1 MTMFDYLWVIIA
13 AYLLG
18 SVPFGLVLTR
28 LFGGGDI
35 RDIGSGNIGATNVLR
50 TGKRAVAA
58 LTLILDA
65 GKGAVAVLLAAHFI
79 DGNAAALAGL
89 IAIIG
94 HCFPVWIGFKGGK
107 GVATYLA
114 VMSALDIRFGLI
126 FAVLWLGTAFVARYS
141 SLAALVATLGATI
154 GAFVLADNNVVNNTA
169 INTESFYAIP
179 ISMLV
184 MTGLIWVRHHANIG
198 RLLTGQE
205 TKIGHDGSSKK

>member
-1 MTMFDYLWVIIA
+1 MYMSIFDYLWVIIA

-18 SVPFGLVLTR
+18 SVPFGLILTR

-35 RDIGSGNIGATNVLR
+35 RDVGSGNIGATNVLR

-154 GAFVLADNNVVNNTA
+154 GAFILADSSPANIADNFDTV
-169 INTESFYAIP
+169 P
-179 ISMLV
+179 ISMLI
-184 MTGLIWVRHHANIG
+184 MTALIWVRHYANIG
-198 RLLTGQE
+198 RLLSGQE
-205 TKIGHDGSSKK
+205 SKIGQDGSSKK

>member
-1 MTMFDYLWVIIA
+1 MSIFDYLWVIIV

-35 RDIGSGNIGATNVLR
+35 RDVGSGNIGATNVLR

-154 GAFVLADNNVVNNTA
+154 GAFILADISPANIADNFDAV
-169 INTESFYAIP
+169 P
-179 ISMLV
+179 ISMLI
-184 MTGLIWVRHHANIG
+184 MTALIWVRHHANIG
-198 RLLTGQE
+198 RLLSGQE
-205 TKIGHDGSSKK
+205 TKIGQDGSSKK

>member
-1 MTMFDYLWVIIA
+1 MTEFDYLWVATI

-50 TGKRAVAA
+50 TGKRFVAA

-65 GKGAVAVLLAAHFI
+65 GKGAVAVLLANHFI
-79 DGNAAALAGL
+79 DANAAAFAGL

-114 VMSALDIRFGLI
+114 VMSALDIRLGLI
-126 FAVLWLGTAFVARYS
+126 FAVLWLGTAFITRYS
-141 SLAALVATLGATI
+141 SLAALVATMGATI
-154 GAFVLADNNVVNNTA
+154 GAFVFDAQNNMA
-169 INTESFYAIP
+169 SFNAIP
-179 ISMLV
+179 ISMIV

-198 RLLTGQE
+198 RLLSGQE
-205 TKIGHDGSSKK
+205 TKIGQK

>member
-1 MTMFDYLWVIIA
+1 MSIFDYLWVIIA

-154 GAFVLADNNVVNNTA
+154 GAFILADNSPANIADNFDAV
-169 INTESFYAIP
+169 P
-179 ISMLV
+179 ISMLI
-184 MTGLIWVRHHANIG
+184 MTALIWVRHHANIG

>member
-1 MTMFDYLWVIIA
+1 MTEFDYLWVATI

-50 TGKRAVAA
+50 TGKRFVAA

-65 GKGAVAVLLAAHFI
+65 GKGAVAVLMANHFI
-79 DGNAAALAGL
+79 DANAAAFAGL

-114 VMSALDIRFGLI
+114 VMSALDIRLGLI
-126 FAVLWLGTAFVARYS
+126 FAVLWLGTAFITRYS
-141 SLAALVATLGATI
+141 SLAALVATMGATI
-154 GAFVLADNNVVNNTA
+154 GAFVFDAQNNIA
-169 INTESFYAIP
+169 SFNAVP
-179 ISMLV
+179 ISMIV

-198 RLLTGQE
+198 RLLSGQE
-205 TKIGHDGSSKK
+205 TKIGQK

>member
-1 MTMFDYLWVIIA
+1 MSIFDYLWVIIV

-35 RDIGSGNIGATNVLR
+35 RDVGSGNIGATNVLR

-126 FAVLWLGTAFVARYS
+126 FALLWLGTAFVARYS

-154 GAFVLADNNVVNNTA
+154 GAFILADSSPANIADNFDAV
-169 INTESFYAIP
+169 P
-179 ISMLV
+179 ISMLI
-184 MTGLIWVRHHANIG
+184 MTALIWVRHHANIG
-198 RLLTGQE
+198 RLLSGQE
-205 TKIGHDGSSKK
+205 TKIGQDGSSKK

>member
-1 MTMFDYLWVIIA
+1 MTEFDYLWVATI

-50 TGKRAVAA
+50 TGKRFVAA

-65 GKGAVAVLLAAHFI
+65 GKGAVAVLLANHFI
-79 DGNAAALAGL
+79 DANAAAFAGL

-114 VMSALDIRFGLI
+114 VMSALDIRLGLI
-126 FAVLWLGTAFVARYS
+126 FAVLWLGTAFITRYS
-141 SLAALVATLGATI
+141 SLAALVATMGATI
-154 GAFVLADNNVVNNTA
+154 GAFVFDAQNNIA
-169 INTESFYAIP
+169 SFNAVP
-179 ISMLV
+179 ISMIV

-198 RLLTGQE
+198 RLLSGQE
-205 TKIGHDGSSKK
+205 TKIGQK

>member
-1 MTMFDYLWVIIA
+1 MTEFDYLWVATI

-50 TGKRAVAA
+50 TGKRFVAA

-65 GKGAVAVLLAAHFI
+65 GKGAVAVLLANHFI
-79 DGNAAALAGL
+79 DANAAAFAGL

-114 VMSALDIRFGLI
+114 VMSALDIRLGLI
-126 FAVLWLGTAFVARYS
+126 FAVLWLGTAFITRYS
-141 SLAALVATLGATI
+141 SLAALVATMSATI
-154 GAFVLADNNVVNNTA
+154 GAFVFDAQNNVA
-169 INTESFYAIP
+169 SFNAIP
-179 ISMLV
+179 ISMIV
-184 MTGLIWVRHHANIG
+184 MTGL
-198 RLLTGQE
+198 
-205 TKIGHDGSSKK
+205 

>member
-1 MTMFDYLWVIIA
+1 MTEFDYLWVATI

-50 TGKRAVAA
+50 TGKRFVAA

-65 GKGAVAVLLAAHFI
+65 GKGAVAVLLANHFI
-79 DGNAAALAGL
+79 DANAAALAGL

-114 VMSALDIRFGLI
+114 VMSALDIRLGLI
-126 FAVLWLGTAFVARYS
+126 FAVLWLGTAFITRYS
-141 SLAALVATLGATI
+141 SLAALVATMGATI
-154 GAFVLADNNVVNNTA
+154 GAFVFDAQNNMA
-169 INTESFYAIP
+169 SFNAIP
-179 ISMLV
+179 ISMIV

-198 RLLTGQE
+198 RLLSGQE
-205 TKIGHDGSSKK
+205 TKIGQK

>member
-1 MTMFDYLWVIIA
+1 MSIFDYLWVIIV

-35 RDIGSGNIGATNVLR
+35 RDVGSGNIGATNVLR

-126 FAVLWLGTAFVARYS
+126 FTVLWLGTAFVARYS

-154 GAFVLADNNVVNNTA
+154 GAFILADSSPANIADNFDAV
-169 INTESFYAIP
+169 P
-179 ISMLV
+179 ISMLI
-184 MTGLIWVRHHANIG
+184 MTALIWVRHHANIG
-198 RLLTGQE
+198 RLLSGQE
-205 TKIGHDGSSKK
+205 AKIGQDGSSKK

>member
-1 MTMFDYLWVIIA
+1 MTEFDYLWVATI

-50 TGKRAVAA
+50 TGKRFVAA

-65 GKGAVAVLLAAHFI
+65 GKGAVAVLLANHFI
-79 DGNAAALAGL
+79 DVNAAAFAGL

-114 VMSALDIRFGLI
+114 VMSALDIRLGLI
-126 FAVLWLGTAFVARYS
+126 FAVLWLGTAFITRYS
-141 SLAALVATLGATI
+141 SLAALVATMGATI
-154 GAFVLADNNVVNNTA
+154 GAFVFDAQNNVA
-169 INTESFYAIP
+169 SFNAVP
-179 ISMLV
+179 ISMIV

-198 RLLTGQE
+198 RLLSGQE
-205 TKIGHDGSSKK
+205 TKIGQK

>member
-1 MTMFDYLWVIIA
+1 MTEFDYLWVATI

-50 TGKRAVAA
+50 TGKRFVAA

-65 GKGAVAVLLAAHFI
+65 GKGAVAVLLANHFI
-79 DGNAAALAGL
+79 DANAAAFAGL

-114 VMSALDIRFGLI
+114 VMSALDIRLGLI
-126 FAVLWLGTAFVARYS
+126 FAVLWLGTAFITRYS
-141 SLAALVATLGATI
+141 SLAALVATMGATI
-154 GAFVLADNNVVNNTA
+154 GAFVFDAQNNVA
-169 INTESFYAIP
+169 SFNAIP
-179 ISMLV
+179 ISMIV

-198 RLLTGQE
+198 RLLSGQE
-205 TKIGHDGSSKK
+205 TKIGQK

>member
-1 MTMFDYLWVIIA
+1 MTEFDYLWVATI

-50 TGKRAVAA
+50 TGKRFVAA

-65 GKGAVAVLLAAHFI
+65 GKGAVAVLLANHFI
-79 DGNAAALAGL
+79 DANAAALAGL

-114 VMSALDIRFGLI
+114 VMSALDIRLGLI
-126 FAVLWLGTAFVARYS
+126 FAVLWLGTAFITRYS
-141 SLAALVATLGATI
+141 SLAALVATMGATI
-154 GAFVLADNNVVNNTA
+154 GAFVFDAQNNIA
-169 INTESFYAIP
+169 SFNAIP
-179 ISMLV
+179 ISMIV

-198 RLLTGQE
+198 RLLSGRE
-205 TKIGHDGSSKK
+205 TKIGQK

>member
-1 MTMFDYLWVIIA
+1 MTEFDYLWVATI

-50 TGKRAVAA
+50 TGKRFVAA

-65 GKGAVAVLLAAHFI
+65 GKGAVAVLLANHFI
-79 DGNAAALAGL
+79 DANAAALAGL

-114 VMSALDIRFGLI
+114 VMSALDIRLGLI
-126 FAVLWLGTAFVARYS
+126 FAVLWLGTAFITRYS
-141 SLAALVATLGATI
+141 SLAALVATMGATI
-154 GAFVLADNNVVNNTA
+154 GAFVFDTQNNVA
-169 INTESFYAIP
+169 SFNAIP
-179 ISMLV
+179 ISMIV

-198 RLLTGQE
+198 RLLSGQE
-205 TKIGHDGSSKK
+205 TKIGQK

>member
-1 MTMFDYLWVIIA
+1 MSIFDYLWVIIV

-35 RDIGSGNIGATNVLR
+35 RDVGSGNIGATNVLR

-154 GAFVLADNNVVNNTA
+154 GAFILADSSPANIADNFDAV
-169 INTESFYAIP
+169 P
-179 ISMLV
+179 ISMLI
-184 MTGLIWVRHHANIG
+184 MTALIWVRHHANIG
-198 RLLTGQE
+198 RLLSGQE
-205 TKIGHDGSSKK
+205 SKIGQDGSSKK

>member
-1 MTMFDYLWVIIA
+1 MTEFDYLWVAKI

-18 SVPFGLVLTR
+18 SVPYGLVLTR

-50 TGKRAVAA
+50 TGKRFVAA

-65 GKGAVAVLLAAHFI
+65 GKGAVAVLLANHFI
-79 DGNAAALAGL
+79 DVNAAAFAGL

-114 VMSALDIRFGLI
+114 VMSALDIRLGLI
-126 FAVLWLGTAFVARYS
+126 FAVLWLGTAFITRYS
-141 SLAALVATLGATI
+141 SLAALVATMGATI
-154 GAFVLADNNVVNNTA
+154 GAFVFDAQNNVA
-169 INTESFYAIP
+169 SFNANP
-179 ISMLV
+179 ISMVV

-198 RLLTGQE
+198 RLLSGQE
-205 TKIGHDGSSKK
+205 TKIGHK

>member
-1 MTMFDYLWVIIA
+1 MTEFDYLWVATI

-50 TGKRAVAA
+50 TGKRFVAA

-65 GKGAVAVLLAAHFI
+65 GKGAVAVLLANHFI
-79 DGNAAALAGL
+79 DANAAAFAGL

-126 FAVLWLGTAFVARYS
+126 FAVLWLGTAFITRYS
-141 SLAALVATLGATI
+141 SLAALVATMGATI
-154 GAFVLADNNVVNNTA
+154 GAFVFDAQNNVA
-169 INTESFYAIP
+169 SFNAIP
-179 ISMLV
+179 ISMIV

-198 RLLTGQE
+198 RLLSGQE
-205 TKIGHDGSSKK
+205 TKIGQK

>member
-1 MTMFDYLWVIIA
+1 MTEFDYLWVATI

-50 TGKRAVAA
+50 TGKRFVAA

-65 GKGAVAVLLAAHFI
+65 GKGAVAVLLANHFI
-79 DGNAAALAGL
+79 DANAAAYAGL

-114 VMSALDIRFGLI
+114 VMSALDIRLGLI
-126 FAVLWLGTAFVARYS
+126 FAVLWLGTAFITRYS
-141 SLAALVATLGATI
+141 SLAALVATMGATI
-154 GAFVLADNNVVNNTA
+154 GAFVFDAQNNVA
-169 INTESFYAIP
+169 SFNAIP
-179 ISMLV
+179 ISMIV

-198 RLLTGQE
+198 RLLSGQE
-205 TKIGHDGSSKK
+205 TKIGQK

>member
-1 MTMFDYLWVIIA
+1 MTEFDYLWVATI

-50 TGKRAVAA
+50 TGKRFVAA

-65 GKGAVAVLLAAHFI
+65 GKGAVAVLLANHFI
-79 DGNAAALAGL
+79 DVNAAAFAGL

-114 VMSALDIRFGLI
+114 VMSTLDIRLGLI
-126 FAVLWLGTAFVARYS
+126 FAVLWLGTAFITRYS
-141 SLAALVATLGATI
+141 SLAALVATMGATI
-154 GAFVLADNNVVNNTA
+154 GAFVFDAQNNIA
-169 INTESFYAIP
+169 SFNAVP
-179 ISMLV
+179 ISMIV

-198 RLLTGQE
+198 RLLSGQE
-205 TKIGHDGSSKK
+205 TRIGQK

>member
-1 MTMFDYLWVIIA
+1 MMTGFDYLWIIVA
-13 AYLLG
+13 SYLLG

-35 RDIGSGNIGATNVLR
+35 RNVGSGNIGATNVLR

-65 GKGAVAVLLAAHFI
+65 GKGAFAVILAAHFI
-79 DGNAAALAGL
+79 DANAAALAGL

-114 VMSALDIRFGLI
+114 VMSALDIRYGLI
-126 FAVLWLGTAFVARYS
+126 FAVLWLGTAFVTRYS
-141 SLAALVATLGATI
+141 SLAALVATMGATI
-154 GAFVLADNNVVNNTA
+154 GAFVLTGNNADN
-169 INTESFYAIP
+169 INAIP
-179 ISMLV
+179 IFMIV

-198 RLLTGQE
+198 RLLSGQE
-205 TKIGHDGSSKK
+205 TKIGKKADQK

>member
-1 MTMFDYLWVIIA
+1 MSIFDYLWVIIV

-35 RDIGSGNIGATNVLR
+35 RDVGSGNIGATNVLR

-154 GAFVLADNNVVNNTA
+154 GAFILADSSPANIADNFDAV
-169 INTESFYAIP
+169 P
-179 ISMLV
+179 ISMLI
-184 MTGLIWVRHHANIG
+184 MTALIWVRHHANIG
-198 RLLTGQE
+198 RLLSGQE
-205 TKIGHDGSSKK
+205 TKIGQDGSSKK

>member
-1 MTMFDYLWVIIA
+1 MTGLDYLWLGLA
-13 AYLLG
+13 AYIMG
-18 SVPFGLVLTR
+18 SIPFGLILTR

-50 TGKRAVAA
+50 TGKRSIAA

-65 GKGAVAVLLAAHFI
+65 GKGAVAVLLAKHFA
-79 DGNAAALAGL
+79 DGNVAALAGL

-126 FAVLWLGTAFVARYS
+126 FAVLWLGTAFIARYS
-141 SLAALVATLGATI
+141 SLAALIATMGATI
-154 GAFVLADNNVVNNTA
+154 GAFILDSNSMDNADL
-169 INTESFYAIP
+169 IP
-179 ISMLV
+179 VFMIV
-184 MTGLIWVRHHANIG
+184 MTGLIWTRHHANIG
-198 RLLTGQE
+198 RLLSGQE
-205 TKIGHDGSSKK
+205 TKIGQNGKTKK

>member
-1 MTMFDYLWVIIA
+1 MTEFDYLWVATI

-50 TGKRAVAA
+50 TGKRFVAA

-65 GKGAVAVLLAAHFI
+65 GKGAVAVLLANHFI
-79 DGNAAALAGL
+79 DVNAAAFAGL

-114 VMSALDIRFGLI
+114 VMSALDIRLGLI
-126 FAVLWLGTAFVARYS
+126 FAVLWLGTAFITRYS
-141 SLAALVATLGATI
+141 SLAALVATMGATI
-154 GAFVLADNNVVNNTA
+154 GAFVFDAQNNVV
-169 INTESFYAIP
+169 SFNAIP
-179 ISMLV
+179 ISMVV

-198 RLLTGQE
+198 RLLSGQE
-205 TKIGHDGSSKK
+205 TKIGQK

>member
-1 MTMFDYLWVIIA
+1 MTEFDYLWVATI

-50 TGKRAVAA
+50 TGKRFVAA

-65 GKGAVAVLLAAHFI
+65 GKGAVAVLLANHFI
-79 DGNAAALAGL
+79 DVNAAAFAGL

-114 VMSALDIRFGLI
+114 VMSALDIRLGLI
-126 FAVLWLGTAFVARYS
+126 FAVLWLGTAFITRYS
-141 SLAALVATLGATI
+141 SLAALVATMGATI
-154 GAFVLADNNVVNNTA
+154 GAFVFDAQNNVA
-169 INTESFYAIP
+169 SFNAIP
-179 ISMLV
+179 ISMIV
-184 MTGLIWVRHHANIG
+184 MTGLIWLRHHANIG
-198 RLLTGQE
+198 RLLSGQE
-205 TKIGHDGSSKK
+205 TKIGQK

>member
-1 MTMFDYLWVIIA
+1 MSIFDYLWVIIV

-35 RDIGSGNIGATNVLR
+35 RDVGSGNIGATNVLR

-65 GKGAVAVLLAAHFI
+65 GKGAVAVLLSAHFI

-154 GAFVLADNNVVNNTA
+154 GAFILADSSPANIADNFDAV
-169 INTESFYAIP
+169 P
-179 ISMLV
+179 ISMLI
-184 MTGLIWVRHHANIG
+184 MTALIWVRHHANIG
-198 RLLTGQE
+198 RLLSGQE
-205 TKIGHDGSSKK
+205 TKIGQDGSSKK

>member
-1 MTMFDYLWVIIA
+1 MTEFDYLWVATI

-50 TGKRAVAA
+50 TGKRFVAA

-65 GKGAVAVLLAAHFI
+65 GKGAVAVLLANHFI
-79 DGNAAALAGL
+79 DTNAAALAGL

-94 HCFPVWIGFKGGK
+94 HCFPVWIAFKGGK

-114 VMSALDIRFGLI
+114 VMSALDIRLGLI
-126 FAVLWLGTAFVARYS
+126 FAVLWLGTAFITRYS
-141 SLAALVATLGATI
+141 SLAALVATMGATI
-154 GAFVLADNNVVNNTA
+154 GAFVFDAQNNVA
-169 INTESFYAIP
+169 SFNAIP
-179 ISMLV
+179 ISMIV

-198 RLLTGQE
+198 RLLSGQE
-205 TKIGHDGSSKK
+205 TKIGQK

>member
-1 MTMFDYLWVIIA
+1 MTEFDYLWVATI

-50 TGKRAVAA
+50 TGKRFVAA

-65 GKGAVAVLLAAHFI
+65 GKGAVAVLLANHFI
-79 DGNAAALAGL
+79 DTNAAALAGL

-114 VMSALDIRFGLI
+114 VMSALDIRLGLI
-126 FAVLWLGTAFVARYS
+126 FAVLWLGTAFITRYS
-141 SLAALVATLGATI
+141 SLAALVATMGATI
-154 GAFVLADNNVVNNTA
+154 GAFIFDAQNNVA
-169 INTESFYAIP
+169 SFNAIP
-179 ISMLV
+179 ISMIV

-198 RLLTGQE
+198 RLLSGQE
-205 TKIGHDGSSKK
+205 TKIGQK